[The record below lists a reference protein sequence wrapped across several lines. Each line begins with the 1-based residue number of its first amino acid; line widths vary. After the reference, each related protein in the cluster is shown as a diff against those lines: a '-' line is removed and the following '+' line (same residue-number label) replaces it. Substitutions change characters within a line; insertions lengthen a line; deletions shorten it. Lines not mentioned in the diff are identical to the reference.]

1 MAKHK
6 KQQYEGVVYSTADD
20 FNYSPF
26 DELTAPDTLPNQQ
39 QQLRVGLD
47 KKSRKGKV
55 VTVIQGFKG
64 KDSDLEALAKQLK
77 QRCGVG
83 GGAKDGVILI
93 QGDFKQKLIDL
104 LSADNYKVKG
114 FGG

>member
-1 MAKHK
+1 MAKQK
-6 KQQYEGVVYSTADD
+6 KQQYEGVVYSTAED

-26 DELTAPDTLPNQQ
+26 GELAAEETLPNQQ

-47 KKSRKGKV
+47 RKSRKGKV
-55 VTVIQGFKG
+55 VTIVEGFKG
-64 KDSDLEALAKQLK
+64 QESDLEALAKRLK
-77 QRCGVG
+77 QKCGVG